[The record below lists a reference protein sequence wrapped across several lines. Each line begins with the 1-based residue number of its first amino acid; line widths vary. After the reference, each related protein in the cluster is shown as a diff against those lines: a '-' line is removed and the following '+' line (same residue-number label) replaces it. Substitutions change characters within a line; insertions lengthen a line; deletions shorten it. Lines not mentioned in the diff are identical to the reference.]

1 MWDGIARLEGQG
13 ASRGLEGP
21 TALRGAGNTAAH
33 TKSYDDEAETAGAI
47 GEGRGENQGE
57 YFKELRSYP
66 LRT

>member
-1 MWDGIARLEGQG
+1 M
-13 ASRGLEGP
+13 
-21 TALRGAGNTAAH
+21 
-33 TKSYDDEAETAGAI
+33 KSCGDEAVAAGAI